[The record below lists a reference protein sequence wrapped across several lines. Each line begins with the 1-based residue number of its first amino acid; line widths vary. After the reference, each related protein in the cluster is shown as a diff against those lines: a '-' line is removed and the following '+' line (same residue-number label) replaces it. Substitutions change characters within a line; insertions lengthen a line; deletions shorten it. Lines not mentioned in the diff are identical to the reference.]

1 VDERGLND
9 DGTIVR
15 EGALDRVPTAFGPV
29 VDAARARIAE
39 AFGAAGH
46 GEKRRARRPLAS
58 DRGPDH
64 PFGFASTRSS
74 TGLTPAVP
82 FLRRHSSPPKY
93 QSAARPRP

>member
-9 DGTIVR
+9 DGTIAR

-46 GEKRRARRPLAS
+46 GEKA
-58 DRGPDH
+58 
-64 PFGFASTRSS
+64 
-74 TGLTPAVP
+74 
-82 FLRRHSSPPKY
+82 
-93 QSAARPRP
+93 PRPTAASE